1 MKAIGIRE
9 LREHLSEVVQRV
21 EGGEIVEITRHGQAV
36 ARIVPVRAVVADG
49 DGAHPTLV
57 DLETLRA
64 EISKA
69 WPEGLSVQDVI
80 DDIRS

>member
-21 EGGEIVEITRHGQAV
+21 EGGETVEITRHGQAV
-36 ARIVPVRAVVADG
+36 ARIVPVRTVVSGG
-49 DGAHPTLV
+49 DGPHPTLV

-64 EISKA
+64 EISQA
-69 WPEGLSVQDVI
+69 WPEDVSVQDVI

>member
-21 EGGEIVEITRHGQAV
+21 EGGETVEITRHGQAV
-36 ARIVPVRAVVADG
+36 ARIVPVRTVVAG
-49 DGAHPTLV
+49 DGTQATLV

-69 WPEGLSVQDVI
+69 WPEGVSVQDVI